1 MGENATLPLSLDVAG
16 EVVDVVGVTAGG
28 HEFPAGTELWLP
40 RSYRARGVGMARNSI
55 NYHALGRLRAGW
67 DLDRARAD
75 LDAVARGIRE
85 QAPEALYSEGVGV
98 ISLRDHVTRSVERE
112 LLLVLGAVA
121 GVLLLACVNLAG
133 LGLARTLERTGELG
147 VRVALGAP
155 RRRVVRQLLT
165 EHALL
170 ALAGGVMGVAA
181 AAGLVA
187 LAGRNLAGVVP
198 GSETLAVDGRVL
210 LFALALTGF
219 TAMLSGGLPALRGRS
234 LARSAAGA
242 GRGAVGGGGA
252 VGRRLG
258 GPSLGGTLV
267 VAQVSLAMVLLVG
280 AGLLLRSFQQLVS
293 RDLGFEPRGVYVGD
307 IALEGSR
314 YRMAP
319 AYAGSR
325 AFDDPGAAAR
335 RAFFDELVTRLG
347 QHPAVSGASVAN
359 RMPAGRG
366 GNGFV
371 EVEGWVGQEVQGA
384 GYSAVGHD
392 YFQILSTPRI
402 AGRTFSRL
410 DDAGSDRVVVV
421 NRAMARTYWPGED
434 PLGRRVRAL
443 SMEGDGSS
451 APWLTVIGVVGD
463 VLEGG
468 FDDEPS
474 PHMYVLA
481 EQVPYWMG
489 TMYVVFR
496 TDAGAEAT
504 RELRD
509 AVASLDRSVPV
520 EVSRL
525 EDRLGS
531 LIRERRAVTGLLS
544 VFAGLALLL
553 AAVGL
558 YALLAFQVA
567 RRTREMG
574 VRAALGADRTR
585 LTRMILGH
593 GLRLSG
599 WGVGLGLAVAWV
611 CVRVLTSFL
620 VDVAPVDP
628 PTWASAAGLLLAIGL
643 LSAGGPAWRAARA
656 DPLTALRSD

>member
-1 MGENATLPLSLDVAG
+1 
-16 EVVDVVGVTAGG
+16 
-28 HEFPAGTELWLP
+28 
-40 RSYRARGVGMARNSI
+40 
-55 NYHALGRLRAGW
+55 
-67 DLDRARAD
+67 
-75 LDAVARGIRE
+75 
-85 QAPEALYSEGVGV
+85 
-98 ISLRDHVTRSVERE
+98 
-112 LLLVLGAVA
+112 
-121 GVLLLACVNLAG
+121 
-133 LGLARTLERTGELG
+133 
-147 VRVALGAP
+147 
-155 RRRVVRQLLT
+155 
-165 EHALL
+165 
-170 ALAGGVMGVAA
+170 
-181 AAGLVA
+181 
-187 LAGRNLAGVVP
+187 
-198 GSETLAVDGRVL
+198 
-210 LFALALTGF
+210 
-219 TAMLSGGLPALRGRS
+219 
-234 LARSAAGA
+234 
-242 GRGAVGGGGA
+242 
-252 VGRRLG
+252 
-258 GPSLGGTLV
+258 
-267 VAQVSLAMVLLVG
+267 
-280 AGLLLRSFQQLVS
+280 
-293 RDLGFEPRGVYVGD
+293 
-307 IALEGSR
+307 
-314 YRMAP
+314 
-319 AYAGSR
+319 
-325 AFDDPGAAAR
+325 
-335 RAFFDELVTRLG
+335 
-347 QHPAVSGASVAN
+347 
-359 RMPAGRG
+359 MPAGRH
-366 GNGFV
+366 GNGFI
-371 EVEGWVGQEVQGA
+371 EVEGWVGEELQGA

-392 YFQILSTPRI
+392 YFQTLGTPRI